1 MKWLIT
7 FSLNCLLFLSLQG
20 TVGYYLFGWRPQL
33 VNLQWISLS
42 WNRSIGLKF
51 LSTRLRRNSR
61 SSLCTN
67 QGLAYRPVLQEI
79 TILNIKSGKVTF
91 EKLNWKSS
99 SALFYF
105 LITTVF
111 GLILYLLIDT
121 LFLPLWKL
129 WPSFLKC
136 NFWHVPILYPLDT
149 FFELT
154 LKMFHIYF
162 PPIIPVVLLVVIVIL
177 VLLKHG
183 PKLCKVRHTAE
194 EREEQEWEDD
204 QAYDQRVSYAWTL
217 NCLPWSSLHKTLEG
231 PG

>member
-1 MKWLIT
+1 M
-7 FSLNCLLFLSLQG
+7 FLSLQG

-67 QGLAYRPVLQEI
+67 QGLAYRPVLQAI

-91 EKLNWKSS
+91 EKHNWKSS

-105 LITTVF
+105 LIPTVF

-149 FFELT
+149 FFWTHSENVSHLLPAHYSCCAASCDCNFGSAEAWAKVVQGSSHSGRERGAGVGRWSRLWPEGFLCLNIELST
-154 LKMFHIYF
+154 
-162 PPIIPVVLLVVIVIL
+162 L
-177 VLLKHG
+177 VLI
-183 PKLCKVRHTAE
+183 T
-194 EREEQEWEDD
+194 
-204 QAYDQRVSYAWTL
+204 
-217 NCLPWSSLHKTLEG
+217 
-231 PG
+231 